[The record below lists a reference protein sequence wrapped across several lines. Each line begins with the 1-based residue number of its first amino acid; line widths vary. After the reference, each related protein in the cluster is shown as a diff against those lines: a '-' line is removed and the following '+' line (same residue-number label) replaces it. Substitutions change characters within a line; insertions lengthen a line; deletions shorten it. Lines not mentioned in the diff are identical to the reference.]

1 MIAVAHTGID
11 PSSTPWTTGEI
22 IANVSGL
29 DGYIDGHSHT
39 YMLTDKYT
47 DKDGKEI
54 APASTGSKFEHYGT
68 MYIEE
73 YDNDHTTSEVAAV
86 GRTAPSRIRKCCL
99 T

>member
-1 MIAVAHTGID
+1 MSNQNYFKDDNGNDIYSFCGGDNGKELYRRVQDTINDAKAAGADIVIAVAHTGID

-47 DKDGKEI
+47 DKD
-54 APASTGSKFEHYGT
+54 
-68 MYIEE
+68 
-73 YDNDHTTSEVAAV
+73 
-86 GRTAPSRIRKCCL
+86 
-99 T
+99 